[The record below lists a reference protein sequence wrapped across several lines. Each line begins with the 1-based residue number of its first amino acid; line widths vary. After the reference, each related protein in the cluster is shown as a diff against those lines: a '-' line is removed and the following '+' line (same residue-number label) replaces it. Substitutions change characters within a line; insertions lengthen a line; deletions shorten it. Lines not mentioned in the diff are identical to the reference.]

1 MIYIHYTHVNIT
13 IGYCKYGKATVFGWK
28 NLTFYYKTIHY
39 FSLVNY
45 ILAGKIKLWL
55 NKPLFGK
62 KKNNNVES
70 ILQLF
75 LVSEILI
82 LGDGTNVDEED
93 QLDDEVQGFDFAKLK

>member
-1 MIYIHYTHVNIT
+1 M
-13 IGYCKYGKATVFGWK
+13 
-28 NLTFYYKTIHY
+28 
-39 FSLVNY
+39 
-45 ILAGKIKLWL
+45 
-55 NKPLFGK
+55 GK

>member
-1 MIYIHYTHVNIT
+1 MP
-13 IGYCKYGKATVFGWK
+13 
-28 NLTFYYKTIHY
+28 
-39 FSLVNY
+39 
-45 ILAGKIKLWL
+45 GKIRLWL
-55 NKPLFGK
+55 NKPLLG

-93 QLDDEVQGFDFAKLK
+93 QLDDEVHGFDFAKLK

>member
-1 MIYIHYTHVNIT
+1 M
-13 IGYCKYGKATVFGWK
+13 G
-28 NLTFYYKTIHY
+28 
-39 FSLVNY
+39 
-45 ILAGKIKLWL
+45 
-55 NKPLFGK
+55 

>member
-1 MIYIHYTHVNIT
+1 MP
-13 IGYCKYGKATVFGWK
+13 
-28 NLTFYYKTIHY
+28 
-39 FSLVNY
+39 
-45 ILAGKIKLWL
+45 GKIKLWL
-55 NKPLFGK
+55 NKPLLGK

>member
-1 MIYIHYTHVNIT
+1 M
-13 IGYCKYGKATVFGWK
+13 
-28 NLTFYYKTIHY
+28 
-39 FSLVNY
+39 
-45 ILAGKIKLWL
+45 WL

>member
-1 MIYIHYTHVNIT
+1 MP
-13 IGYCKYGKATVFGWK
+13 
-28 NLTFYYKTIHY
+28 
-39 FSLVNY
+39 
-45 ILAGKIKLWL
+45 GKIRLWL
-55 NKPLFGK
+55 NKPLLGA
-62 KKNNNVES
+62 KKNNNIES

>member
-1 MIYIHYTHVNIT
+1 MP
-13 IGYCKYGKATVFGWK
+13 
-28 NLTFYYKTIHY
+28 
-39 FSLVNY
+39 
-45 ILAGKIKLWL
+45 GKIRLWL
-55 NKPLFGK
+55 NKPLLG

>member
-1 MIYIHYTHVNIT
+1 MP
-13 IGYCKYGKATVFGWK
+13 
-28 NLTFYYKTIHY
+28 
-39 FSLVNY
+39 
-45 ILAGKIKLWL
+45 GKIRLWL
-55 NKPLFGK
+55 NKPLLG

-75 LVSEILI
+75 LVSELLI